1 MTASWNGSPSLNLT
15 LRAGLPPTRSAKP
28 TTAAHLRTKY
38 HREAV
43 RAARWS
49 AAPGQ
54 ALINHYHF
62 KINELHSPNCQISL
76 ALTGPAANLLR
87 LVPQVDVT
95 LVGKTLELNKWLVQT
110 VLVGWADERW
120 LRFLQMVR
128 PSKLSSSATPPDN
141 DLVSAI
147 RQVLD

>member
-1 MTASWNGSPSLNLT
+1 
-15 LRAGLPPTRSAKP
+15 
-28 TTAAHLRTKY
+28 
-38 HREAV
+38 
-43 RAARWS
+43 
-49 AAPGQ
+49 
-54 ALINHYHF
+54 
-62 KINELHSPNCQISL
+62 
-76 ALTGPAANLLR
+76 